1 VEQAVEMVQRE
12 LKHVVVREHV
22 RSLLEGTEP
31 GTPAPSERELVSQ
44 FKVARM
50 TVRQALDALVA
61 EGLLERMPGRGTF
74 VARPRRRPAQLTS
87 FTEDM
92 RRRGLTAES
101 RTLLA
106 RVEKAGPGVAR
117 ALEIEPNSP
126 VLHWKRLRRAGGATM
141 CLEDAYLNEELLPGF
156 LASGLPTSLY
166 DALQGRQLRPTWA
179 EDAVQADRAS
189 AEEASLLGVEEGHP
203 VLRLARRALCD
214 DRVVQVS
221 RSTYRSDRFTLH
233 VQLGVAGA

>member
-1 VEQAVEMVQRE
+1 MVQRE

-22 RSLLEGTEP
+22 RSLLDGAAP

-74 VARPRRRPAQLTS
+74 VARPRRRAAQLTS

-117 ALEIEPNSP
+117 ALEIEPNAP
-126 VLHWKRLRRAGGATM
+126 VVHWKRLRRAGGTTM
-141 CLEDAYLNEELLPGF
+141 CLEDAYLNEALLPGF
-156 LASGLPTSLY
+156 LAAGLPSSLY
-166 DALQGRQLRPTWA
+166 DALHGRRLRPTWA

-189 AEEASLLGVEEGHP
+189 TEEADLLGVEVGQP

-214 DRVVQVS
+214 ERVVQVS

-233 VQLGVAGA
+233 VQLGEATA